1 MSNKEYFA
9 YIRVS
14 TVRQGQT
21 GTSLAEQ
28 RSAIERY
35 ARKWDLKI
43 VREFEEQETAA
54 KRGRPVFRAML
65 NQLKRGRAAGVI
77 MHKIDRSARN
87 LRDWAELGELIDR
100 GVEVHFANENLD
112 LYSRGGRLSAD
123 IQAVVAADYVRNLR
137 EEVKKGIYGRINQG
151 FYPMPAP
158 LGYLDKGAGKP
169 KAPDPVRSHLVKKAF
184 ELYAT
189 GYCGIRTLAEKMHA
203 LGLRGKRGQRV
214 SANSLAVIL
223 HNPFYTGVIYLKAT
237 REYYPGRHQPIVS
250 KELYDQVQAA
260 LSGKTIPA
268 SNKKNLKEEFLFRK
282 LLACSRCKYRLI
294 GERQKG
300 YRYYRCHTKACPQKT
315 IREELVTDAVFSVLE
330 QMKFSKAEEAAFRK
344 WHQSQLGRSE
354 HEVDLTRQ
362 ALKLQL
368 EQTSARLS
376 NLTDAFIDG
385 LIEKELFLA
394 KKTELVTTE
403 KELRYK
409 LDNVETL
416 MTESIQQTV
425 EFLER
430 ANSAYSSFKSTSLQ
444 NRRDLVR
451 AVTSNFEV
459 SGKSVVIKLNLP
471 FEMVV
476 NRERVLNG
484 GAQRYGRRIFPG
496 LLSQLLG
503 YFCKNEESHGAEN
516 ADGLDLGLAP

>member
-21 GTSLAEQ
+21 GTSLTEQ

-35 ARKWDLKI
+35 ARKWNLRT

-54 KRGRPVFRAML
+54 KRGRPVFRTML
-65 NQLKRGRAAGVI
+65 DQLKRGRAAGVI

-158 LGYLDKGAGKP
+158 LGYLDKGAGKA
-169 KAPDPVRSHLVKKAF
+169 KAPDPVRSHLVNKAF
-184 ELYAT
+184 ELYST
-189 GYCGIRTLAEKMHA
+189 GDYGIRMLAEKMYA
-203 LGLRGKRGQRV
+203 LGLRGKHGQRV
-214 SANSLAVIL
+214 SANSLAVML

-237 REYYPGRHQPIVS
+237 REYYSGQHQPIVS
-250 KELYDQVQAA
+250 KELYDQVQAV
-260 LSGKTIPA
+260 LSGKTVPA
-268 SNKKNLKEEFLFRK
+268 SNKKPLKEEFLFRK
-282 LLACSRCKYRLI
+282 LLTCGTCQYRLI

-315 IREELVTDAVFSVLE
+315 IREESVTDAVFSVLE

-344 WHQSQLGRSE
+344 WHRSQLGRSE

-368 EQTSARLS
+368 EQTNTRLS
-376 NLTDAFIDG
+376 NLTDGFVDG

-394 KKTELVTTE
+394 KKTELVTAE

-416 MTESIQQTV
+416 MTKSIQQSV

-430 ANSAYSSFKSTSLQ
+430 ANSAYSSFKSTGFQ

-471 FEMVV
+471 FEMVIS
-476 NRERVLNG
+476 RERVLNG
-484 GAQRYGRRIFPG
+484 GAFRGKSRTLSS
-496 LLSQLLG
+496 LLSQVLKFFG
-503 YFCKNEESHGAEN
+503 ENVEPHGVESQPYAGN
-516 ADGLDLGLAP
+516 